1 MPDNITDAIIAAIEA
16 EFEAHDRRVLFAE
29 RIIMVFVLL
38 TGIAGIWIASG
49 GTDGLIRQHYRIEV
63 RP

>member
-1 MPDNITDAIIAAIEA
+1 MPDSLTAFIAAIEA
-16 EFEAHDRRVLFAE
+16 EFEAHDRRVIVVE
-29 RIIMVFVLL
+29 RVILVFIILA
-38 TGIAGIWIASG
+38 GIAGIWIASG